1 MSFQSPLALLALLA
15 VGLFLVLYVIAQRR
29 RAKYAVRFTNVN
41 LLANVAAQRPGIRRH
56 VPPVL
61 FLVALALL
69 ALAVARPETD
79 IQVPRDEATVVL
91 VFDISGSMNARDV
104 EPTRLIAAQESANQF
119 LERIPDRF
127 RVGLVSFSHLAR
139 TILPPTHER
148 DLARDAIAR
157 LRAEGGTA
165 MGDAIMEALDSLQ
178 APSEFDALPVEPGQV
193 EPGSTEGAPAPPPSV
208 IVLLSD
214 GADTVSDTNPIE
226 AAQRAAQLGVPVFT
240 IALGTDEGV
249 VDVPDQQGIIRRVAV
264 PPDEP
269 TLQAIAEMTGGE
281 FSAAATDDQ
290 LARVYEGLSS
300 KVGYDTEKQEVTW
313 YFALAAGLF
322 LAAGASLSLYWFN
335 RFP

>member
-1 MSFQSPLALLALLA
+1 MSFQSPLWLLALLA
-15 VGLFLVLYVIAQRR
+15 VAAFLVLYVIVQRR
-29 RAKYAVRFTNVN
+29 RSRYAVRFTNVN

-61 FLVALALL
+61 FLAALALL
-69 ALAVARPETD
+69 SLAIARPETEVE
-79 IQVPRDEATVVL
+79 IPRDEATVIL

-104 EPTRLIAAQESANQF
+104 EPTRLIAAQQSANEF

-127 RVGLVSFSHLAR
+127 RVGMVSFSHLAR
-139 TILPPTHER
+139 TILPPTHDR

-165 MGDAIMEALDSLQ
+165 MGDAIMEALEALQ
-178 APSEFDALPVEPGQV
+178 APSEFDALPIEPGQV
-193 EPGSTEGAPAPPPSV
+193 PSGSSEGAEAPPPSV

-214 GADTVSDTNPIE
+214 GTDTLSDIDPIE
-226 AAQRAAQLGVPVFT
+226 AAQRAAALGIPVFT
-240 IALGTDEGV
+240 IALGTDAGV
-249 VDVPDQQGIIRRVAV
+249 VDVPDQRGIIRRVPV
-264 PPDEP
+264 PPDEV
-269 TLQAIAEMTGGE
+269 TLQEIADLTGGE

-300 KVGYDTEKQEVTW
+300 KVGYNTEQREITW
-313 YFALAAGLF
+313 YFALAASLF
-322 LAAGASLSLYWFN
+322 LAAGASLSLFWFN